1 MAIGSDLL
9 NRLLIGSLLLVIGVL
24 VLDEFRQYLA
34 PALQRYRARLM
45 PGPVTWKTFLPL
57 IAAMIF
63 ALLMWGAVLIQIY
76 LLVLGVVMT
85 IYSIRR
91 TQRQQKLLASRQVL
105 QLILAFRSM
114 YQLQP
119 SVFSTL
125 DRVKDKVDEPLRGL
139 MDVVIQ
145 SFYLTSSPERAF
157 AELRERTDNVYL
169 NQFVY
174 ILEMSEGAR
183 TGAVVRALDN
193 LVDRLRTHDELR
205 RESESSLT
213 SITGQ
218 TSVLQRIAAA
228 IILAAAIVPSLR
240 APYHSTVGQIAF
252 VVLLSVIVAGSYYID
267 SEIGK
272 LMERIS

>member
-9 NRLLIGSLLLVIGVL
+9 NKLLIGSLLLTIGVL
-24 VLDEFRQYLA
+24 VLDELRQYLA

-45 PGPVTWKTFLPL
+45 PGPVTWKTFLPF
-57 IAAMIF
+57 IAAVIF
-63 ALLMWGAVLIQIY
+63 ALLMWGAVLIQVC

-91 TQRQQKLLASRQVL
+91 TQRQQELLASRQVL

-125 DRVKDKVDEPLRGL
+125 DRVKDKVGEPLRGL
-139 MDVVIQ
+139 VDVMIQ

-174 ILEMSEGAR
+174 ILEMSEGA
-183 TGAVVRALDN
+183 TPDAVVRALDN

-228 IILAAAIVPSLR
+228 IILAVPVVPALR

-252 VVLLSVIVAGSYYID
+252 VVFLSIILAGSYYID
-267 SEIGK
+267 REIGK